1 MMEMKRRVPGTWLGI
16 DMSKSAISKAAE
28 IFPKEQFIFSEDLSD
43 LTLDFDGVV
52 CSEVIEHVEDD
63 VLFVGN
69 LINRTTNTLVVT
81 TPNRHVDDP
90 GHLRVYT
97 KKSLLKLF
105 GSKGVSIESIDTFFV
120 VTLKK

>member
-1 MMEMKRRVPGTWLGI
+1 MKRRVPGTWFGI
-16 DMSKSAISKAAE
+16 DMSQSAISKAEAL
-28 IFPKEQFIFSEDLSD
+28 FPKERFLFSKDL
-43 LTLDFDGVV
+43 LDIDVRFDGVV

-63 VLFVGN
+63 IGFAKKLLG
-69 LINRTTNTLVVT
+69 ITRNTLVVT

>member
-1 MMEMKRRVPGTWLGI
+1 
-16 DMSKSAISKAAE
+16 
-28 IFPKEQFIFSEDLSD
+28 
-43 LTLDFDGVV
+43 
-52 CSEVIEHVEDD
+52 VIEHVEDD

-81 TPNRHVDDP
+81 TPNRYVDDP